1 MILQNRKQ
9 TNSSIAWS
17 IILINKIVDLINL
30 DGPIYQPCSA
40 EWPQTSPANCCVR
53 SRSQL
58 AEENMFESHSNIQ
71 SGILSLGEREHV
83 FFTLLKGIKRNP
95 YRSLLSTYM
104 PLRTFIDP
112 TDVRGK
118 CSSPVVSPPSMIKL
132 HTSFSSSIHFPSK
145 KGFS

>member
-83 FFTLLKGIKRNP
+83 FFTLLKGIVRTVNLEKDKSCKRGSCYMLHNASQLMP
-95 YRSLLSTYM
+95 YRNISPTVPD
-104 PLRTFIDP
+104 PLNFHE
-112 TDVRGK
+112 
-118 CSSPVVSPPSMIKL
+118 KL
-132 HTSFSSSIHFPSK
+132 KFSWF
-145 KGFS
+145 